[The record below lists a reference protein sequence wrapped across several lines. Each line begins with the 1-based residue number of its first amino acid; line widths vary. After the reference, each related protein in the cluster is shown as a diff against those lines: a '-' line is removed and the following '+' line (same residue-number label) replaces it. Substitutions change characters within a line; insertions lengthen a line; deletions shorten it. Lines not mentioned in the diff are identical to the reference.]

1 MRSAR
6 ERRSIWMVVAAG
18 SLAWG
23 LAACANNLAQELAW
37 ERWKKCR
44 NYPGLTFNTIDRDG
58 EIWVKFAAGASARA
72 REPGRACLRQAE
84 AEQAERGLGAG
95 RAPRL
100 ASGPAPTARAPPRLP
115 AAWKRGG
122 A

>member
-6 ERRSIWMVVAAG
+6 ERRSIWMVVAAV

-44 NYPGLTFNTIDRDG
+44 DYPGLIFNTIDRDG
-58 EIWVKFAAGASARA
+58 EIWVKFAAGVSDRDLEPWRWARRWASAK
-72 REPGRACLRQAE
+72 
-84 AEQAERGLGAG
+84 AG
-95 RAPRL
+95 VR
-100 ASGPAPTARAPPRLP
+100 
-115 AAWKRGG
+115 
-122 A
+122 